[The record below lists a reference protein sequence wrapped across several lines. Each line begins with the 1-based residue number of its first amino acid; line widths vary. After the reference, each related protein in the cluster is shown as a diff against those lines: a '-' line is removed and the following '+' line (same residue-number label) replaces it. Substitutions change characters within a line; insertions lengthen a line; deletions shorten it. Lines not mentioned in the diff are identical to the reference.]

1 MHKQKNTLYFILYT
15 VGILLGVTL
24 ATLATWADYE
34 SAFYGFTR
42 FASAPFHGLSCPI
55 LMTRDE
61 TQTVMIKLTNTT
73 ANRLSPSIRTEISTP
88 LTSDSKLEFFQLDPG
103 ESLSVERTIDADNI
117 DLGRFIFVKAGMFS
131 AYPLPDQESTC
142 GVFILPMRGNG
153 TLILILGT
161 ILSVLL
167 TAGGLFLFSRHDP
180 QRNRIRPLLF
190 IAIATA
196 LAMIFGFLGLW
207 ILATLMIVLIVL
219 TSFITLNVMVG

>member
-1 MHKQKNTLYFILYT
+1 MHKQKSTFYFILYAI
-15 VGILLGVTL
+15 GILLGLTL

-61 TQTVMIKLTNTT
+61 TQSVKIKLTNTT
-73 ANRLSPSIRTEISTP
+73 AKPLSPSIRTEISTP
-88 LTSDSKLEFFQLDPG
+88 LTSDSKLEFFQLAPG
-103 ESLSVERTIDADNI
+103 ESLLVERTIDADNI
-117 DLGRFIFVKAGMFS
+117 DLERFIFVKAGMFS

-142 GVFILPMRGNG
+142 GVFILPMHGNG
-153 TLILILGT
+153 TVILILGS

-167 TAGGLFLFSRHDP
+167 AAGGLFMFSRQDP
-180 QRNRIRPLLF
+180 QRERVRPLLF

-196 LAMIFGFLGLW
+196 LAMIFAFFGSW